1 MPDYRAKGEQTN
13 SEKLE
18 QNIIIHIIIILII
31 EYIQIKKNIIYK
43 IKKCMIAIKIELNNL
58 GKLKI
63 NVKHVNNN
71 LLN

>member
-1 MPDYRAKGEQTN
+1 
-13 SEKLE
+13 
-18 QNIIIHIIIILII
+18 
-31 EYIQIKKNIIYK
+31 
-43 IKKCMIAIKIELNNL
+43 MIAIKIELNNL